1 MKKLKLLPIINLVLL
16 IVGAICMVIFLPPK
30 ETPKQYGYV
39 DNLTLFSEF
48 NMVQDLQKTKL
59 PALNVQQKR
68 VDSLYQLL
76 QQQTKEAAIQDLKQK
91 MYVEN
96 SKLQNLGTEI
106 KQQIN
111 SQVWERLNTYLEEF
125 GKEKKVNLIFG
136 IQGNG
141 NIMYAD
147 DAYNFTQEA
156 IQFANSKYEGNQ

>member
-1 MKKLKLLPIINLVLL
+1 MKNLKLLPIINLVIL
-16 IVGAICMVIFLPPK
+16 IVGMIFLVIFLNPK
-30 ETPKQYGYV
+30 ETPQQYGYV

-59 PALNVQQKR
+59 PVLNVQQKK

-76 QQQTKEAAIQDLKQK
+76 QKQTKVDAIQELKQK

-96 SKLQNLGTEI
+96 NKLQNLGAEI

-111 SQVWERLNTYLEEF
+111 SKVWERLNMYLEEF
-125 GKEKKVNLIFG
+125 GKEKKVHLIFG

-156 IQFANSKYEGNQ
+156 VQFANSKYEGNQ

>member
-16 IVGAICMVIFLPPK
+16 IVGAICMVIFLSPK